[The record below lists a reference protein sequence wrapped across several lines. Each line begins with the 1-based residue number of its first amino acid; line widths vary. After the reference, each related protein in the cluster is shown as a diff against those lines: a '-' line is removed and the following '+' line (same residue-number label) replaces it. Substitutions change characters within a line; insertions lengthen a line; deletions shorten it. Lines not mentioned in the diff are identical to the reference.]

1 MHLWASEQ
9 PVLYGVML
17 ALLSLL
23 ARTIHQ
29 SLMQNNSSADSSHKD
44 DRRRFLP
51 LIIVVIWAADH
62 LLRCWTAPAYM
73 HACLSQ
79 LLLLLLVFYLVKS
92 PGKDGQDVST
102 ADKSEALI
110 SCKRLW
116 QTCFVNRHCL
126 HASPE
131 TFTEGGRV
139 FGLRMNYGCHM
150 SKAGGHSSA
159 RVLFKDG

>member
-1 MHLWASEQ
+1 
-9 PVLYGVML
+9 ML
-17 ALLSLL
+17 ALQSLL

-44 DRRRFLP
+44 ALFSNRRFLP
-51 LIIVVIWAADH
+51 LIIVIWAADH

-92 PGKDGQDVST
+92 PGKDWQDVST
-102 ADKSEALI
+102 AEKSEALI

-116 QTCFVNRHCL
+116 QTCFVNRDCL
-126 HASPE
+126 HAIPE